1 MGNEKI
7 TTIRLPRDLYNEL
20 VKRKRPHQAIAGV
33 IEELLNRDDKT
44 MSETNH
50 NEQHAN
56 PA

>member
-44 MSETNH
+44 MSQTNH

-56 PA
+56 PT